1 MGLMKKYPQLK
12 RVGENEYKGTDFLNI
27 FNSEI
32 SRLTHL
38 RSIGIRY
45 NRHNLVAEVFKS
57 VET

>member
-1 MGLMKKYPQLK
+1 MKKYPQLQ
-12 RVGENEYKGTDFLNI
+12 RVGENEYSGTDFLNI
-27 FNSEI
+27 FTSEI

-45 NRHNLVAEVFKS
+45 YRHNLVAEVFKS